1 MSTIKVN
8 KILSA
13 DNPVVDVADG
23 LTVTGE
29 VKVGSAV
36 TSNSTGID
44 VTGVVTATSFKGSGA
59 NLTGIDAT
67 SIKHTDGNV
76 KIQANNSGAIVTGI
90 LTATKSVGIGTTTT
104 AGRNAGVGTAAGTLI
119 FNTTTESLE
128 FYTGNLWVATNLN
141 PFINSVTG
149 NIYNGTAS
157 NLVINASNITDSVS
171 VRYSNNSSSVV
182 IATDGSPSISG
193 SNVTSAVPSTVYGTS
208 AGTVVKIEILN
219 SDGTVSS
226 NSFTKTILTPP
237 SGGTKTTAG
246 GYTYHTFTSTGNFV
260 NSISSLSVEFLLVAG
275 GGGGGSGDDGFGG
288 GTGGGAGGAIDGTA
302 TLNAGTFQAVIGAGG
317 GGGKRTAIAGSNGG
331 DSTFNGNT
339 AVGGGR
345 GSDAGTTHPG
355 GVGSGGDIPNG
366 FSGGSGAGGFRAG
379 NPGAGT
385 AGQGN
390 AGGYGG
396 GYNVGSP
403 EAAGGGGGG
412 GKGSAGG
419 NAGAGNGTAGNGG
432 SGINWKSLGTTYAG
446 GGGGGGD
453 DSGSGTGTRGTGTD
467 GGGDGTNAG
476 TQSNNSNHAPANRGG
491 GGGGTGANVGSN
503 VYYQGSNGGSG
514 ICIIRYQL

>member
-1 MSTIKVN
+1 MTVIRPNSISGINSITTNGGDLSLFRSDGTTSDIIVN
-8 KILSA
+8 
-13 DNPVVDVADG
+13 N
-23 LTVTGE
+23 
-29 VKVGSAV
+29 V
-36 TSNSTGID
+36 TSGII
-44 VTGVVTATSFKGSGA
+44 TATKFVGSGA
-59 NLTGIDAT
+59 DLTGIDAT

-128 FYTGNLWVATNLN
+128 FYTGNLWVATNLI
-141 PFINSVTG
+141 PLINSVTG
-149 NIYNGTAS
+149 NIYNGAAS
-157 NLVINASNITDSVS
+157 NLVINASNISDSVS

-193 SNVTSAVPSTVYGTS
+193 SNVTSAVPSAVYGTS
-208 AGTVVKIEILN
+208 TGTVVKIEVVN
-219 SDGTVSS
+219 SDGTKSS
-226 NSFTKTILTPP
+226 NSSTKTIVAAP

-246 GYTYHTFTSTGNFV
+246 GYTYHTFTSNGNFV
-260 NSISSLSVEFLLVAG
+260 NTISSLSVEFLLVAG
-275 GGGGGSGDDGFGG
+275 GGGGGSGDDGYGG

-302 TLNAGTFQAVIGAGG
+302 TLSAATYAIQIGAGG
-317 GGGKRTAIAGSNGG
+317 SGGKRVNGPEGTNGG
-331 DSTFNGNT
+331 NSTFNSNT
-339 AVGGGR
+339 AIGGGR
-345 GSDAGTTHPG
+345 GVDYGGNSHPG
-355 GVGSGGDIPNG
+355 GVSTGGNIPNA
-366 FSGGSGAGGFRAG
+366 FSGGSGAGGFRDG

-385 AGQGN
+385 SGQGN

-453 DSGSGTGTRGTGTD
+453 DTGSGTGTRGTGTD
-467 GGGDGTNAG
+467 GGGNGTNGG
-476 TQSNNSNHAPANRGG
+476 TQSNNSNHATANRGG
-491 GGGGTGANVGSN
+491 GGGGTGANTSTF
-503 VYYQGSNGGSG
+503 YQGSNGGSG